1 MCWFCNLTAFLSP
14 PKNSWFT
21 YSSPKKWTL
30 QNSEKNVWLLSDVWL
45 PWLYSKAHPQLYE
58 SRKFMSK
65 TLFSIVWPFVTEMF
79 GPGKTLLHQYQKCCI
94 CYISLSWCMF
104 QSWSMILS
112 ITHPNEALLKVI
124 YGRFYTQISRFTLP
138 HCCPNKTH

>member
-14 PKNSWFT
+14 PKKFLIYLLFTKKMNSWKFR
-21 YSSPKKWTL
+21 KKMFDFWVMYGYHGYIL
-30 QNSEKNVWLLSDVWL
+30 KHILNSMRVVNSCQKLCFQLFDLLSQKCLD
-45 PWLYSKAHPQLYE
+45 
-58 SRKFMSK
+58 
-65 TLFSIVWPFVTEMF
+65 
-79 GPGKTLLHQYQKCCI
+79 GKTLLHQYQKCCI